1 MAMKPLGLRHT
12 NVGVTFRHASG
23 LPAASDHKTFPHDA
37 EGGSAALQ
45 RITPDDA
52 ETRRSEATESRQ
64 GLLQVD
70 TFY

>member
-1 MAMKPLGLRHT
+1 MKLRDLKHT

-37 EGGSAALQ
+37 EGGGAALQ

-52 ETRRSEATESRQ
+52 ETRRSKATESRQ
-64 GLLQVD
+64 GFIQVD